1 MPVRS
6 RRAWPIGPKPKR
18 KPDDPSTLH
27 AAQATLARSDFVR
40 QRAVLPD
47 STIYIMTTTNDFL
60 HRFQLER
67 AGVRGAIVRL
77 GPAWQRIRANGEYT
91 GPLADL
97 LGRTVAASALF
108 ASSIKFEG
116 RLSIHLRESGAL
128 RLLFADCT
136 HDGQLRGIV
145 RWEGEPPQAPVSLET
160 DARLAIT
167 IENSITDTRYQ
178 GLVPV
183 ESGDLVGAFEGYFE
197 RSEQLPTRLVLAANG
212 DRCGGLM
219 LQQVAAAGGSVPAGD
234 ADGWNRAEHLLATLT
249 AEELLGLPPEQV
261 LLRLFHDE
269 DVRLQPAQPLAFGC
283 TCSRERVGDMLH
295 SLGRSENEAV
305 LAEQGSVQITCEF
318 CNRRYV
324 FDEADVAAL
333 FADEPP
339 AEAMATR
346 H

>member
-1 MPVRS
+1 
-6 RRAWPIGPKPKR
+6 
-18 KPDDPSTLH
+18 
-27 AAQATLARSDFVR
+27 
-40 QRAVLPD
+40 
-47 STIYIMTTTNDFL
+47 MTTANDFL

-77 GPAWQRIRANGEYT
+77 DEAWQRIRANGEY
-91 GPLADL
+91 GGALAEL
-97 LGRTVAASALF
+97 LGQTVAASALF

-145 RWEGEPPQAPVSLET
+145 RWDGEPPQTRVSLEP

-167 IENSITDTRYQ
+167 IENSVTDTRYQ

-183 ESGDLVGAFEGYFE
+183 DHGELAGAFEGYFR
-197 RSEQLPTRLVLAANG
+197 RSEQLPTRLMLVANDG
-212 DRCGGLM
+212 RCGGLM
-219 LQQVAAAGGSVPAGD
+219 LQKIAAAGGAPLGD

-249 AEELLGLPPEQV
+249 PGELLELPPEQV

-269 DVRLQPAQPLAFGC
+269 DVRLQAAQPLMFGC
-283 TCSRERVGDMLH
+283 TCSRERVGDMLR

-324 FDEADVAAL
+324 LDEAEINEL

-339 AEAMATR
+339 LEVMPTR

>member
-1 MPVRS
+1 MGFLLQRAGSARIHWRPVR
-6 RRAWPIGPKPKR
+6 RP
-18 KPDDPSTLH
+18 
-27 AAQATLARSDFVR
+27 AAFDSN
-40 QRAVLPD
+40 D
-47 STIYIMTTTNDFL
+47 STPQVMTTTNDFL

-77 GPAWQRIRANGEYT
+77 DEAWQRIRANGDYG
-91 GPLADL
+91 GPLTEL
-97 LGRTVAASALF
+97 LGQTVAASALF
-108 ASSIKFEG
+108 TSSIKFEG

-136 HDGQLRGIV
+136 HDGQLRGIA
-145 RWEGEPPQAPVSLET
+145 RWDGSQPQSRVSLEA

-167 IENSITDTRYQ
+167 IENAVTDTRYQ

-183 ESGDLVGAFEGYFE
+183 EHGELAGAFEGYFQ
-197 RSEQLPTRLVLAANG
+197 RSEQLPTRLALAASAE
-212 DRCGGLM
+212 RCGGLM
-219 LQQVAAAGGSVPAGD
+219 LQQVATAGGSVAVGD

-249 AEELLGLPPEQV
+249 EDELLDLPPQEV
-261 LLRLFHDE
+261 LLRLFHEE

-283 TCSRERVGDMLH
+283 TCSRERVGTMLH
-295 SLGRSENEAV
+295 SLGRAENEAV
-305 LAEQGSVQITCEF
+305 LAEQGSVQVTCEF

-324 FDEADVAAL
+324 FDETDVAAV

-339 AEAMATR
+339 AAAAPTR